1 MTPRYRFSPSPT
13 GMFHVGGARSALF
26 NWLLARQQG
35 GQFILRIEDTDRERN
50 EEEWVLGINDAMKW
64 LGLDWDEYY
73 RQSERLALYQAA
85 ADKLVE
91 TGWAFWSDTA
101 PKPKEKGEGEK
112 VLGFRDPNRDAGM
125 GPGEGRALRFRVPDE
140 GSTTVVDV
148 IRGEPVFD
156 HSTIEDFVIARS
168 DGSPLFLL
176 ANVVDD
182 LDMAITHVIRG
193 EEHLPNTPKYVLLW
207 HALGGGELPVFA
219 HLPVIV
225 NEKRQKLSKRRDKV
239 SVEQYQDEG
248 YLFQAMRNYL
258 VLLGWSPSGDREIV
272 TVEEMIAEFRLE
284 DVNHSPAFFDEKKL
298 RHFNAEYIRA
308 LSVSEFIG
316 VAGPFLERGP
326 WPPGAF
332 DFDVFDTMAPLV
344 QTRIETLAEIP
355 AMVDF
360 LFLAEPQLDEAS
372 WAKATKDPA
381 VAAAIL
387 DGCIAAYETCD
398 WTAAALHDAL
408 LAVGETHDLKLG
420 KAQAPVRVAVTGRS
434 VGPPLFESLEV
445 LGREATLERLRAA
458 RARLG

>member
-1 MTPRYRFSPSPT
+1 
-13 GMFHVGGARSALF
+13 
-26 NWLLARQQG
+26 
-35 GQFILRIEDTDRERN
+35 
-50 EEEWVLGINDAMKW
+50 
-64 LGLDWDEYY
+64 
-73 RQSERLALYQAA
+73 
-85 ADKLVE
+85 
-91 TGWAFWSDTA
+91 
-101 PKPKEKGEGEK
+101 

-140 GSTTVVDV
+140 GSTTIVDV

-156 HSTIEDFVIARS
+156 HRTIEDFVIMRS
-168 DGSPLFLL
+168 DGSALFLL

-182 LDMAITHVIRG
+182 LDMRITHVIRG
-193 EEHLPNTPKYVLLW
+193 EEHLPNTPKYALLW
-207 HALGGGELPVFA
+207 EALGGGDLPVFG

-239 SVEQYQDEG
+239 ALEQYAAEG

-258 VLLGWSPSGDREIV
+258 ALLGWAPSGDREIV

-308 LSVSEFIG
+308 MTPAEFVSA
-316 VAGPFLERGP
+316 AGPFLEKGP

-332 DFDVFDTMAPLV
+332 DFDVFDAMAPLV
-344 QTRIETLAEIP
+344 QTRVETLSEVPGMI
-355 AMVDF
+355 DF
-360 LFLAEPQLDEAS
+360 LFLAEPDIDDAS

-381 VAAAIL
+381 QARAIL
-387 DGCIAAYETCD
+387 DGCIAAFESID
-398 WTAAALHDAL
+398 WATDAIHAAVAE
-408 LAVGETHDLKLG
+408 VGEAQGLKLG

-445 LGREATLERLRAA
+445 MGRDATLDRLRAA